1 MSHME
6 KISMILSE
14 QAQQNALQ
22 LSLLMNID
30 RGSATEISINF
41 TSDVSRHIAAGGKV
55 VLVNEDGSS
64 LKSVNLLG
72 V

>member
-1 MSHME
+1 MPFFYEKGFINMSHME

-41 TSDVSRHIAAGGKV
+41 T
-55 VLVNEDGSS
+55 
-64 LKSVNLLG
+64 
-72 V
+72 